1 MNGEERVR
9 TWCGSLRPEHEG
21 RTVRLNGWMHRRRDF
36 GGLVFIDVRDRSGI
50 VQVVFDPA
58 SGALHERAGSLR
70 PETCMEIEGVVVPR
84 SAENLNPRMVTGGVE
99 VRASGLTVLSE
110 SDDLPVQPAGVQV
123 PSEESRL
130 TWRYL
135 DIRREGMKDA
145 LGFRSELTRAI
156 REVLHGEGFWEVE
169 TPILTKSTPEGAR
182 DYLVPSRIHAGQFY
196 ALPQSPQLFK
206 QLLMIGGIERYYQ
219 IARCFRDEDLRADR
233 QPEFTQVDIE
243 MAFVDQGDVIAVV
256 ERIFDRAAELAGW
269 SARSPFPRMTWN
281 DAMDRY
287 GVDRPD
293 LRFGMEIR
301 DVTAA
306 AGASAFTVFQRAV
319 GEGGV
324 VRGFAVPGGAAW
336 ARKKLDGAEARAKEL
351 GAAGLVWL
359 KRGPEG
365 ITGPAVKGL
374 GPDGATAL
382 AAAVGA
388 GAGDLALLVAGP
400 RPMVRAVL
408 GQLRLEVAKDEALIP
423 QDHHALTWVVD
434 FPLVE
439 WDQDTERWF
448 AMHHPFT
455 SPRVEDLERLESDP
469 GSVLARAYDIVLDGT
484 EIGGGS
490 IRIHRPDVQSR
501 IFKLLGMDEAEAK
514 RRFGFLL
521 DALRYGAPP
530 HGGLALG
537 LDRMVALFLGR
548 ESIRDVIAFPKT
560 TSASCLLTDAP
571 STVDAQQLRELHL
584 RVE

>member
-1 MNGEERVR
+1 MNGERRERA
-9 TWCGSLRPEHEG
+9 WCGSLRPDHAGE
-21 RTVRLNGWMHRRRDF
+21 TVRLDGWMHRRRDF
-36 GGLVFIDVRDRSGI
+36 GGLVFVDIRDRSGI

-58 SGALHERAGSLR
+58 TRALHERAQGLR
-70 PETCMEIEGVVVPR
+70 PETCLEIEGVVVPR
-84 SAENLNPRMVTGGVE
+84 TPENINPRMATGAIE
-99 VRASGLTVLSE
+99 VRATALTVLSE
-110 SDDLPVQPAGVQV
+110 ADDLPVQPAGVQV

-135 DIRREGMKDA
+135 DIRREPMREA
-145 LGFRSELTRAI
+145 LGFRSEMTRAI

-169 TPILTKSTPEGAR
+169 TPILTRSTPEGAR

-243 MAFVDQGDVIAVV
+243 MAFVDRDDVIAVV
-256 ERIFDRAAELAGW
+256 EKIFDRAAELAGW
-269 SARSPFPRMTWN
+269 SVRSPFPRMSWQE
-281 DAMDRY
+281 AVDRY

-293 LRFGMEIR
+293 LRFGMQIA

-306 AGASAFTVFQRAV
+306 AGASGFAVFQRAV

-324 VRGFAVPGGAAW
+324 VRGLAVPGAAGW
-336 ARKKLDGAEARAKEL
+336 TRKKVDGAEARAKEL

-365 ITGPAVKGL
+365 VAGPAVKGL
-374 GPDGATAL
+374 GPEAATAF

-388 GAGDLALLVAGP
+388 GEGDLALLVAGSP
-400 RPMVRAVL
+400 AMVRAVL
-408 GQLRLEVAKDEALIP
+408 GQLRTEIARDEGLIP
-423 QDHHALTWVVD
+423 SDRHALTWVVD

-439 WDQDTERWF
+439 WDRDAKRWF
-448 AMHHPFT
+448 ATHHPFT
-455 SPRVEDLERLESDP
+455 SPRPEDLDRLESDP

-490 IRIHRPDVQSR
+490 IRIHRPELQAR
-501 IFKLLGMDEAEAK
+501 IFRLLGMDEEEAR

-537 LDRMVALFLGR
+537 LDRMIALFLGR

-571 STVDAQQLRELHL
+571 SPVDGQQLKELHL
-584 RVE
+584 EVE